1 MAIMIFSDRKTRR
14 WVSIRN
20 LPMLNFK
27 QGVIMQHDKCNSLLY
42 DLPIKSENNWRGCFF
57 YRLSH
62 RQNINFQRQHFL
74 NFLMEIW
81 IKDCRITDKVLENTS
96 FSTWNENKKKKDS
109 YTYLN
114 KYIVNTSGF
123 QTYEEWSKLTKNCN
137 WKNFQSSVS
146 LWR

>member
-1 MAIMIFSDRKTRR
+1 
-14 WVSIRN
+14 
-20 LPMLNFK
+20 MLNFK

-57 YRLSH
+57 YRLSR

-96 FSTWNENKKKKDS
+96 FST
-109 YTYLN
+109 
-114 KYIVNTSGF
+114 
-123 QTYEEWSKLTKNCN
+123 
-137 WKNFQSSVS
+137 
-146 LWR
+146 